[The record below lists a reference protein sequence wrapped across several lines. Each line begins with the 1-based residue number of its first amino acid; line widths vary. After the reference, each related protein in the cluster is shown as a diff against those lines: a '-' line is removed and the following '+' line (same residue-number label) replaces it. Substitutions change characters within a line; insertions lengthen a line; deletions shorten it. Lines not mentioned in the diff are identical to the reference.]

1 VFNDTQIATFGA
13 RFSGEHSLTTWAN
26 IATLTLI
33 RFRERGFDSAFTDS
47 RLFGHVH
54 IIVIFKIA
62 NLTEPSAAISIMAVL
77 CLKTTII
84 TLLGIGYC
92 LTLIIQQPDGD
103 I

>member
-47 RLFGHVH
+47 RLFGHVYL
-54 IIVIFKIA
+54 IIMIEIA
-62 NLTEPSAAISIMAVL
+62 KLTEPSAAISMMAVSRL
-77 CLKTTII
+77 NTATV
-84 TLLGIGYC
+84 TL
-92 LTLIIQQPDGD
+92 
-103 I
+103 